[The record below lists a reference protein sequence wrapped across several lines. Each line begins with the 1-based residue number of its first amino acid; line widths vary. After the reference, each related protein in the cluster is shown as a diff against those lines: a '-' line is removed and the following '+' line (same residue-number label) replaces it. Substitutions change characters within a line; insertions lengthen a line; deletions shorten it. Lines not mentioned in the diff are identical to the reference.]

1 MEFRTLRRRISANYD
16 LYLFVLPAL
25 VYFLIFHYGPIYGL
39 QIAFK
44 EFSPVRGIT
53 GSPWVG
59 FEHFRRFVTS
69 YHFWTLIR
77 NTVGISVYQLA
88 VGFPAPIMLALMLNE
103 VRSGRFKRIVQTV
116 TYAPNFISVVV
127 MTGMILIFLR
137 SPAGIVNHMIVALGG
152 EPVRFMV
159 RPEYFKSIYVLS
171 GVWQTTGWA
180 SIVYLAALSGID
192 SEIYEAAIIDG
203 ASRLQRVRHINIPG
217 ILPIIVILLILNTG
231 QIMSVGFEK
240 VFLLQNSLI
249 LSTSEVIS
257 TYVYKAGLQN
267 FQYSFAAAVGLVN
280 SVVNFILLVSVNA
293 VARRTG
299 ETGLW

>member
-1 MEFRTLRRRISANYD
+1 MIRRRIVANYD
-16 LYLFVLPAL
+16 LYLFVLPAAL
-25 VYFLIFHYGPIYGL
+25 YFLIFHYGPIYGL

-53 GSPWVG
+53 GSLWVG
-59 FEHFRRFVTS
+59 FEHFQRFFTS
-69 YHFWTLIR
+69 YHFWNLIR
-77 NTVGISVYQLA
+77 NTLGISVYQLV
-88 VGFPAPIMLALMLNE
+88 VGFPAPIILALMLNE
-103 VRSGRFKRIVQTV
+103 VRNRRFKRVVQTV
-116 TYAPNFISVVV
+116 TYAPHFISVVV

-137 SPAGIVNHMIVALGG
+137 SPSGIVNHMIVALGG

-159 RPEYFKSIYVLS
+159 RAEYFKTIYVLS
-171 GVWQTTGWA
+171 EVWQRTGWG

-192 SEIYEAAIIDG
+192 PQIYEAAIIDG
-203 ASRLQRVRHINIPG
+203 ATRLQRVRHINIPG
-217 ILPIIVILLILNTG
+217 ILPIIIILLILNTG

-240 VFLLQNSLI
+240 VFLLQNPLI

-257 TYVYKAGLQN
+257 TYVYKSGLQN

-280 SVVNFILLVSVNA
+280 SVINFLLLVSVNTI
-293 VARRTG
+293 ARRTG